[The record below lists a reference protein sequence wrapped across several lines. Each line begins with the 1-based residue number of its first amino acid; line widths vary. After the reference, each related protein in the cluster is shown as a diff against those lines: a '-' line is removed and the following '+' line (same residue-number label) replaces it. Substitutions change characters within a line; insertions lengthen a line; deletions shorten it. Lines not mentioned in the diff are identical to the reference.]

1 MSGVAAE
8 TNDSGLIPRFFEYH
22 SVALEMDLTV
32 RTRWSNDL
40 IVIARVEAIYWI
52 DEMSKYK

>member
-1 MSGVAAE
+1 MSGVAVE
-8 TNDSGLIPRFFEYH
+8 MNDSALIPRCCEYH

-40 IVIARVEAIYWI
+40 IVAACVEAIF
-52 DEMSKYK
+52 